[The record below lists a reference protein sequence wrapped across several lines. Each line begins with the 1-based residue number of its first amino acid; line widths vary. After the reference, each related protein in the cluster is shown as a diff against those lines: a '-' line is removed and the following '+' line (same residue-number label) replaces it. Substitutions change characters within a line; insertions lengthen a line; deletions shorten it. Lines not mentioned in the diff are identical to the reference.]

1 MNTLNLG
8 RTFQRLALVTWFA
21 SMGLLTACGST
32 AGKDF
37 SKSDVGKLAMQD
49 YLTQTEL
56 AGVRVGMSED
66 EVKAQVGPAM
76 LKDGADNSQ
85 WIYVVKQ
92 GQGASAEFLK
102 WAVFFKKG
110 KVERIAA
117 LESLDALEQPPAV
130 AEAQAKAA
138 LASAERP
145 PVLITGPSALGSY
158 EKPTAPAE
166 SSSVALIPTPSAQPM
181 AEPPAAAPSMMPVA
195 ASAEQPSMDSQPV
208 DSLDSAGEISDM
220 LSQWASA
227 WAVKDVKKYLS
238 FYANTFEPGKLS
250 RKEWEAQRRARLG
263 DRAQIRVKL
272 SDVEVNVLS
281 KHRATVRF
289 KQEYASDKYQ
299 DVGNKMITV
308 VKLSGAWKIQKE
320 EFAK

>member
-1 MNTLNLG
+1 MNTLNPG
-8 RTFQRLALVTWFA
+8 RTFRKVALAAWFA
-21 SMGLLTACGST
+21 SMGVLTACGST
-32 AGKDF
+32 SGKDF
-37 SKSDVGKLAMQD
+37 SKSDVSKLAMQD
-49 YLTQTEL
+49 YLTPTEL
-56 AGVRVGMSED
+56 ASVRVGMSED

-76 LKDGADNSQ
+76 LKDGSDKAQ

-110 KVERIAA
+110 KVDRIAA

-145 PVLITGPSALGSY
+145 PVLITGPAALGTY
-158 EKPTAPAE
+158 EKSTPPAK
-166 SSSVALIPTPSAQPM
+166 SSSVELLPTPSAQPM
-181 AEPPAAAPSMMPVA
+181 VEPPAAAPSMMPVA
-195 ASAEQPSMDSQPV
+195 APAEQPSMGSQPV
-208 DSLDSAGEISDM
+208 DSLDSAGEISDT
-220 LSQWASA
+220 LNQWAAA
-227 WAVKDVKKYLS
+227 WAAKDVKKYLS

-272 SDVEVNVLS
+272 SDVEVNVFS
-281 KHRATVRF
+281 SHRATVRF

-308 VKLSGAWKIQKE
+308 VKLSGTWKIQKE

>member
-1 MNTLNLG
+1 
-8 RTFQRLALVTWFA
+8 
-21 SMGLLTACGST
+21 
-32 AGKDF
+32 
-37 SKSDVGKLAMQD
+37 MQD
-49 YLTQTEL
+49 YLTPTEL

-76 LKDGADNSQ
+76 LKDSTDKSQ
-85 WIYVVKQ
+85 WVYVVKQ

-102 WAVFFKKG
+102 WGVFFKKG
-110 KVERIAA
+110 KVDRIAA

-158 EKPTAPAE
+158 DKPMSSAE
-166 SSSVALIPTPSAQPM
+166 SSSVALEPMPSPQPM
-181 AEPPAAAPSMMPVA
+181 AEPPAAAFSMSPQ
-195 ASAEQPSMDSQPV
+195 ASAPNVAPVVSSAEPPPMDNPAM
-208 DSLDSAGEISDM
+208 DNLDSAGEISDV
-220 LSQWASA
+220 LNQWAAA
-227 WAVKDVKKYLS
+227 WAAKDVKKYLS
-238 FYANTFEPGKLS
+238 FYADTFEPGKLS

-263 DRAQIRVKL
+263 DRAQIRIKL
-272 SDVEVNVLS
+272 SDMEVNVLS
-281 KHRATVRF
+281 KHRAKVSF
-289 KQEYASDKYQ
+289 KQEYISDKYR
-299 DVGNKMITV
+299 DLGNKMITV